1 MRSRRLMM
9 LGFLLPVL
17 LLLALACGGAA
28 PADTQVPPQPTSP
41 PPATD
46 ATSPPTATP
55 ATGGPPAQV
64 ASCVACHTPDG
75 GAGVGP
81 TWQGIYGTEETL
93 TDDSTVTVDDAYIRE
108 SILDPNA
115 KIVKGFPSNIMPPN
129 FGDTLSD
136 SDMTIIIDYI
146 KSLK

>member
-1 MRSRRLMM
+1 MSNRRLMIS
-9 LGFLLPVL
+9 GLLAPAL
-17 LLLALACGGAA
+17 LFMLLLALACGGAA
-28 PADTQVPPQPTSP
+28 PADTPVPPQPTSP
-41 PPATD
+41 PDTIQP
-46 ATSPPTATP
+46 
-55 ATGGPPAQV
+55 TGGPPAQV

-81 TWQGIYGTEETL
+81 TWEGIYGQAETL
-93 TDDSTVTVDDAYIRE
+93 ADDTTVTVDDAYIRE

-115 KIVKGFPSNIMPPN
+115 KIVKGFPPNVMPPN

-136 SDMTIIIDYI
+136 SDITIIIDYI